1 MMLKN
6 LTWTKKW
13 IIVFVYICFP
23 IFNTYILININTA
36 FPIVLNWFND
46 TITQWFAL
54 WSIFFIYL
62 ILNELLIASTKLLS
76 KNSFGKL
83 IAGIVVFAS
92 MFMSLVFILAY
103 LLILKSNLLQI
114 ELSHYL
120 LPFLF
125 IVHGIYLL
133 WRYLEV
139 KKSKAE

>member
-13 IIVFVYICFP
+13 IILLVYLCFP
-23 IFNTYILININTA
+23 IFNTYTLININTA

-76 KNSFGKL
+76 NNSFGKL
-83 IAGIVVFAS
+83 IAGIIVFTS
-92 MFMSLVFILAY
+92 MFMSLVFIFAY
-103 LLILKSNLLQI
+103 MLILKWNLLKI
-114 ELSHYL
+114 EYSYYL
-120 LPFLF
+120 LPLLF

>member
-13 IIVFVYICFP
+13 IILIVYLCFP
-23 IFNTYILININTA
+23 IFNTYTLININKA

-76 KNSFGKL
+76 NNSFGKL

-92 MFMSLVFILAY
+92 MFMSLVFIFAY
-103 LLILKSNLLQI
+103 MLILKSNLLQI
-114 ELSHYL
+114 EFSYYL
-120 LPFLF
+120 LPFFF

>member
-13 IIVFVYICFP
+13 IVLFVYLCFP
-23 IFNTYILININTA
+23 IFNTYTLININKA

-62 ILNELLIASTKLLS
+62 ILNELLIASIKLLS
-76 KNSFGKL
+76 NNSFGKL
-83 IAGIVVFAS
+83 IAGFIVFTN
-92 MFMSLVFILAY
+92 MFMSLVFIFAFM
-103 LLILKSNLLQI
+103 LILKWNLLQI
-114 ELSHYL
+114 DYSYYL

>member
-13 IIVFVYICFP
+13 IILLVYLCFP
-23 IFNTYILININTA
+23 IFNTYTLININTA

-76 KNSFGKL
+76 NNSFGKL

-92 MFMSLVFILAY
+92 MFMSLVFIFAY
-103 LLILKSNLLQI
+103 MLILKSNLLQI
-114 ELSHYL
+114 ELSNYL